1 MQALPSP
8 FLALQPHPTLALT
21 LALPTPT
28 QVLSRSVIP
37 LSSLDA
43 FRPHETDDVRL
54 DLQLQD
60 GTAFGPSPSP
70 SPSSSPSPLPV
81 ALTNDPKSKPNSD
94 PDPSPEQDGTLFAM
108 KLDSNDRREL
118 WMRYL
123 QASHTP

>member
-1 MQALPSP
+1 M
-8 FLALQPHPTLALT
+8 QPHPTLALT

-43 FRPHETDDVRL
+43 FRPHETDDARL

-70 SPSSSPSPLPV
+70 SPLPV
-81 ALTNDPKSKPNSD
+81 ALTNDPSLL
-94 PDPSPEQDGTLFAM
+94 SP
-108 KLDSNDRREL
+108 
-118 WMRYL
+118 W
-123 QASHTP
+123 P